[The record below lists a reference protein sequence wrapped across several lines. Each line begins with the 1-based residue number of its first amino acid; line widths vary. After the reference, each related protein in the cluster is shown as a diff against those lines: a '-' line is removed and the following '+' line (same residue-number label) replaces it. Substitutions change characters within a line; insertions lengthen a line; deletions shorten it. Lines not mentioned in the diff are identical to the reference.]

1 MTGSRS
7 ETGGAKALQPFRLD
21 GKVVL
26 VTGGNRGIG
35 LAIARLFIEA
45 GARCMMTGRSETEGL
60 RDVLAACPDHAAW
73 HPADVTADDAPEA
86 MVAATLARFGR
97 LDVLVNNAG
106 IADNGDFHDFDDAR
120 LRAIMDTNLL
130 APFRIAR
137 AAIRP
142 MLEQGAGSIVNIGS
156 ISGHV
161 ANYPQLQ
168 VAYNASKAA
177 VHQMSRVMAFEYAA
191 RGIRVN
197 ALAPGYV
204 VSDMTAGGIANPE
217 WNRIWT
223 EGTPMGRF
231 ARPEEMATCALF
243 LASDAASYVTGAVLV
258 ADGGYTTH

>member
-1 MTGSRS
+1 M
-7 ETGGAKALQPFRLD
+7 ALEKFRLD
-21 GKVVL
+21 GKVAL
-26 VTGGNRGIG
+26 ITGGNRGIG
-35 LAIARLFIEA
+35 LAIAAAFLEA
-45 GARCMMTGRSETEGL
+45 GAKCLLTSRSRTPAL
-60 RDVLAACPDHAAW
+60 DALLADNPKAASW
-73 HPADVTADDAPEA
+73 FQADVTADDAPEA
-86 MVAATLARFGR
+86 MVAAALERFGR

-120 LRAIMDTNLL
+120 LKAIMDTNLM

-137 AAIRP
+137 AAVRP
-142 MLEQGAGSIVNIGS
+142 MLAQGGGAIVNIGS

-161 ANYPQLQ
+161 ANKPQLQ

-177 VHQMSRVMAFEYAA
+177 VHQMSTVMAFEYAG

-204 VSDMTAGGIANPE
+204 VSDMTAGGIANAD

-223 EGTPMGRF
+223 ENTPMGRF
-231 ARPEEMATCALF
+231 AQPEEMATCALF